1 LPGDI
6 RGCVGNF
13 FSNLG
18 EPVRAANCLLQGRFR
33 DSGLT
38 LSRFL
43 LNSVFGVFGLADP
56 ASHEFAIAPVSA
68 TFGGTLAVWGIG
80 DGFYVVVPF
89 FGPST
94 ARDFTGLAVD
104 TVARTTYYPWRDDNE
119 TLIFLA
125 ATEKVNFTS
134 LHLGEYQEMKSL
146 SFDPY
151 IAFRNGYF
159 QMRNKKRSQN

>member
-1 LPGDI
+1 MQSYSGAGVIRFWLSIMIISLVLTGRPTMAADLLDDASYQDDGVYAVTDPIEPINRAFFVFNDKFYLWVLDPVATGYSKVLPGDI

-13 FSNLG
+13 FYNLG

-68 TFGGTLAVWGIG
+68 
-80 DGFYVVVPF
+80 
-89 FGPST
+89 
-94 ARDFTGLAVD
+94 
-104 TVARTTYYPWRDDNE
+104 
-119 TLIFLA
+119 
-125 ATEKVNFTS
+125 
-134 LHLGEYQEMKSL
+134 
-146 SFDPY
+146 
-151 IAFRNGYF
+151 
-159 QMRNKKRSQN
+159 